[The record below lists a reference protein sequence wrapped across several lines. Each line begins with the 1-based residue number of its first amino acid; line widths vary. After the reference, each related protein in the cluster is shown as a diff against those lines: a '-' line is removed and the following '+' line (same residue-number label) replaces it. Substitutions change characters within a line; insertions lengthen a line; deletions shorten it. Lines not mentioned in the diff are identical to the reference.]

1 MAESARHGRRASRPV
16 PQKARLAAA
25 SGRRTQPA
33 GRTTSGRYGVQT
45 VGHGV
50 RTTRRVER
58 GGHLP
63 WPARFLLVMAILA
76 LSAGVVLAGSG
87 ALQGGAAALG
97 QAFGRLVGGVLGDGP
112 ASTPSTALQPPRLF
126 APSSTWTSQGH
137 WDLRGRLPSGVAGR
151 AGLTIR
157 VFVNGQPMKNVPVPT
172 TADFLVE
179 GVAIPRG
186 TSQLYATIR
195 GPVSES
201 EPSLAIEVTFDDV
214 PPELHVAA
222 PTDGAKVNGTT
233 VVVKGRTQPGSVV
246 SVRNERT
253 ATTGHGTASES
264 GSFEVTVAIGKG
276 TNGLT
281 VTSVDPAGNATS
293 TVVSILQGDG
303 KLTANLSLSAVRIR
317 RDRLP
322 TDLEMTVRVLD
333 PDGRPVEGARAIF
346 TLAPPGQPTE
356 TFETQTVAGTA
367 TMRVSIPRDGTLK
380 SSGLVTVQVI
390 LPDGRTV
397 SDHQAFTIV

>member
-1 MAESARHGRRASRPV
+1 
-16 PQKARLAAA
+16 
-25 SGRRTQPA
+25 
-33 GRTTSGRYGVQT
+33 VQT

-50 RTTRRVER
+50 RTHRPIDR

-63 WPARFLLVMAILA
+63 WPARILLVVAILA

-87 ALQGGAAALG
+87 AFQGGAAALG
-97 QAFGRLVGGVLGDGP
+97 QAFGRLVGGVLGVGP

-157 VFVNGQPMKNVPVPT
+157 VFVNGQPMKSVPVPT

-179 GVAIPRG
+179 HVAIPRG

-214 PPELHVAA
+214 PPDLRVTSPKDA
-222 PTDGAKVNGTT
+222 AKVNGTS
-233 VVVKGRTQPGSVV
+233 VVVKGATQPGSSV

-253 ATTGHGTASES
+253 GTTGHGGASWES
-264 GSFEVTVAIGKG
+264 GWFEVSVSIGKG

-293 TVVSILQGDG
+293 TVVSILKGDG
-303 KLTANLSLSAVRIR
+303 KLTASLSLSAVRIR
-317 RDRLP
+317 RDQLP

-356 TFETQTVAGTA
+356 TFETETVAGTA
-367 TMRVSIPRDGTLK
+367 SRRVSIPREGTLK

-390 LPDGRTV
+390 LDDGRTV